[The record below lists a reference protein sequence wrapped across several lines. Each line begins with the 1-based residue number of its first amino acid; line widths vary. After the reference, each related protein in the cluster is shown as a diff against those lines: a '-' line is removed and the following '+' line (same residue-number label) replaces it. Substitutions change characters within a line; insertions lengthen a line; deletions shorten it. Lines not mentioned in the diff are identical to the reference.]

1 MILIYDIHLYR
12 CVASDSVGPQEE
24 PALCPFHFSQLS
36 HPRRTAYV
44 ELTYVED
51 EGQAEEVL
59 VFRRSISR
67 TGEAKFQA
75 LKRS

>member
-1 MILIYDIHLYR
+1 M
-12 CVASDSVGPQEE
+12 P
-24 PALCPFHFSQLS
+24 
-36 HPRRTAYV
+36 PRRTAYV

-75 LKRS
+75 LKS